1 MEATTF
7 PTAEQAITIIRKQA
21 RHAQPPVPQP
31 AQRSPIQPEQPVTA
45 ETLRSRVLD
54 AFRTM
59 AHGTDAPTAHEHTKA
74 FYRSSGMEWAL
85 SLTEQGGHELQNRVL
100 QAFRGIAHGVRDRSA
115 HASSLAF
122 YRSGGQAWVKNL
134 G

>member
-7 PTAEQAITIIRKQA
+7 PTAEQAITIIRRQA
-21 RHAQPPVPQP
+21 RHAHPAQP
-31 AQRSPIQPEQPVTA
+31 AQRSPIQSEQPLTGEA
-45 ETLRSRVLD
+45 PRSRVHE

-59 AHGTDAPTAHEHTKA
+59 AHGSDVSTAQEYAKA

-85 SLTEQGGHELQNRVL
+85 SLTEQGGHELQRRVRE
-100 QAFRGIAHGVRDRSA
+100 AFRGMAHGVQDRSA

-122 YRSGGQAWVKNL
+122 YRSGGQSWAENL

>member
-1 MEATTF
+1 MTMEATTF

-21 RHAQPPVPQP
+21 RHTQP
-31 AQRSPIQPEQPVTA
+31 AQRKQIRPEQPITG
-45 ETLRSRVLD
+45 ETPRSRILD

-59 AHGTDAPTAHEHTKA
+59 AHGADASTAHEQTKA
-74 FYRSSGMEWAL
+74 FYRSSGMEWAH
-85 SLTEQGGHELQNRVL
+85 SLTQHGGHEVQRRVVD
-100 QAFRGIAHGVRDRSA
+100 AFRGMAGGVQDTSA

-122 YRSGGQAWVKNL
+122 YRSSGQAWARNL